1 MRKAV
6 ELVARAGTDARRISA
21 RLRPE
26 VLDDL
31 GLIPAI
37 KYEIDLSTRIGGP
50 EKSGITAGG

>member
-1 MRKAV
+1 V
-6 ELVARAGTDARRISA
+6 DLVARTGTDARRICA